1 MGPEQPDH
9 SSQFRNGAYAQFAV
23 FFPTRAGQLGSRG
36 NALRAGWDG
45 SDPEKF
51 MANEEHVDRLKQDV
65 KAWNEWRSYSPIA
78 PDLRE
83 AKLAGMDLRT
93 SWLVEADLGRA
104 DLKGTDLS
112 GSAFGPVN
120 LSEADLS
127 GATLTGADLSG
138 ANLSRTYMWGANLS
152 QANLREANLSDT
164 NLTKANLREAS
175 LILAHLRFTN
185 LHEADLTRATLFEA
199 NLFKTDPANANLNQT
214 ILVGIDF
221 THTKGMETCTHGDSS
236 FIDLQT
242 LQKSGPL
249 PLAFLRGIG
258 LSDDLI
264 ACLPSL
270 LNQQPLKS

>member
-1 MGPEQPDH
+1 MGSEQLDH

-51 MANEEHVDRLKQDV
+51 MDNEEHV
-65 KAWNEWRSYSPIA
+65 
-78 PDLRE
+78 
-83 AKLAGMDLRT
+83 
-93 SWLVEADLGRA
+93 
-104 DLKGTDLS
+104 
-112 GSAFGPVN
+112 
-120 LSEADLS
+120 
-127 GATLTGADLSG
+127 
-138 ANLSRTYMWGANLS
+138 
-152 QANLREANLSDT
+152 
-164 NLTKANLREAS
+164 
-175 LILAHLRFTN
+175 
-185 LHEADLTRATLFEA
+185 
-199 NLFKTDPANANLNQT
+199 
-214 ILVGIDF
+214 
-221 THTKGMETCTHGDSS
+221 GMETCTHGDSS